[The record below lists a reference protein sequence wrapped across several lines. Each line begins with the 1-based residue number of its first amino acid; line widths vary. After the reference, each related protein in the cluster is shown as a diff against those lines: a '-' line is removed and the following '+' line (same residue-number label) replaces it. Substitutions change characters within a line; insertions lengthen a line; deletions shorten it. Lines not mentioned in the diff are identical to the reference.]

1 MRISNLKKRMG
12 AFELSIEAMNLESGL
27 IHGLAGP
34 NGCGKTTLSKLL
46 TGILTPDAGEIDFEG
61 LTPRDITMTSQ
72 KPYLLH
78 APVYENLIL
87 PLKLRGIRPDKE
99 KTDAWLERCGLKDKK
114 RQYARSLSSGEQQ
127 KLSFIRALIF
137 EPKLVIVD
145 ETLSNLDPDST
156 KLFEELMLEQQKERP
171 ITWLT
176 ISHQLVHLKRVCDRV
191 HFMEKGRQIAEGTPR
206 EILLN
211 PSPPSIRA
219 FLADTEV
226 SFRG

>member
-12 AFELSIEAMNLESGL
+12 AFELSIESMNLESGL

-46 TGILTPDAGEIDFEG
+46 AGILTPDAGEIDFEG

-114 RQYARSLSSGEQQ
+114 RQ
-127 KLSFIRALIF
+127 
-137 EPKLVIVD
+137 
-145 ETLSNLDPDST
+145 
-156 KLFEELMLEQQKERP
+156 
-171 ITWLT
+171 
-176 ISHQLVHLKRVCDRV
+176 
-191 HFMEKGRQIAEGTPR
+191 
-206 EILLN
+206 
-211 PSPPSIRA
+211 
-219 FLADTEV
+219 
-226 SFRG
+226 